1 MEINFL
7 YICEQCAWTVQMN
20 STYEQDSEQ
29 YTVQS
34 RKKEW
39 KEKEQWG
46 QYALNTRYFF
56 FNSNYFSST
65 LSTNI
70 YIYI

>member
-7 YICEQCAWTVQMN
+7 YICEQCACTVQMN

-39 KEKEQWG
+39 KEKEQ
-46 QYALNTRYFF
+46 
-56 FNSNYFSST
+56 
-65 LSTNI
+65 
-70 YIYI
+70 

>member
-39 KEKEQWG
+39 KEKVQ
-46 QYALNTRYFF
+46 
-56 FNSNYFSST
+56 
-65 LSTNI
+65 
-70 YIYI
+70 